1 MKSLKI
7 VLGLALISAMI
18 VSCKQETQTPETKI
32 VQNEEATITKSIDPN
47 AKIAK
52 AEFNIEGM
60 TCAVGCAKTIEKKLA
75 TLEGVKSATVDFD
88 KKLAMVEFDENKLNT
103 TVLEETVTKAGEQ
116 YKVSGMKTVESFTSN
131 GAKKECNKD
140 CKKACCAG
148 KDKKDCKGK
157 DKKSCDKAKA
167 CCKSG
172 DKAQAKAGDKK
183 SCSKTCASKKA

>member
-7 VLGLALISAMI
+7 VLGLALVSLLI
-18 VSCKQETQTPETKI
+18 VSCKNEAQTPETKI
-32 VQNEEATITKSIDPN
+32 VQTEEVTATNSIDPD

-88 KKLAMVEFDENKLNT
+88 KKLATVEFDENKLNT
-103 TVLEETVTKAGEQ
+103 AALEETVSKAGEQ
-116 YKVSGMKTVESFTSN
+116 YKVSGMKTVESITSN
-131 GAKKECNKD
+131 GAKKDCKED

-148 KDKKDCKGK
+148 KDKK
-157 DKKSCDKAKA
+157 SCDKAKA
-167 CCKSG
+167 SCKLG
-172 DKAQAKAGDKK
+172 DKAQASATDKK